1 MKKTLASLAVCAAAL
16 LAGCAPV
23 ERAPDTSEAIAAADG
38 QKPVPLNEPLTGSR
52 IPKRQTS
59 ERLLKMTG
67 NADYRESTQVRS
79 LGNEVGNKSY

>member
-1 MKKTLASLAVCAAAL
+1 MKNLLASIAVCSAAI

-23 ERAPDTSEAIAAADG
+23 ERAPETSQALAAADG
-38 QKPVPLNEPLTGSR
+38 QQGVPLNEPLTGSR

-67 NADYRESTQVRS
+67 NADYRESNQVKS

>member
-1 MKKTLASLAVCAAAL
+1 MKKTLASIVVSGAAL

-23 ERAPDTSEAIAAADG
+23 ERAPEANQALAAADG
-38 QKPVPLNEPLTGSR
+38 QAAVSLSEPLTGSR
-52 IPKRQTS
+52 IPKRKSS

-67 NADYRESTQVRS
+67 NADYRQSTEVKS